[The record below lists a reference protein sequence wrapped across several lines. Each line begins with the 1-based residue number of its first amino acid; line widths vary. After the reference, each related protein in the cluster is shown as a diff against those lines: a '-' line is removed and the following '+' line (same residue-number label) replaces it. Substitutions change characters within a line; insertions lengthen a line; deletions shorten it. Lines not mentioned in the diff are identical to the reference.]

1 MLFSAQYCAVTSS
14 SKRSR
19 FSEDDWFWHF
29 IIFCR
34 KAPTAKANCCVFA
47 GSTVCRSFRH
57 FTKCAEH
64 VGSWE
69 VTVKKT
75 CFFFYPLPFLISFP
89 AVSMATKSLSVGS
102 LCADVVTSIKP
113 LSPSSVSLSVKLPS
127 PPCDKQLTVNLTQHS
142 LIQTTGS
149 FFTP

>member
-1 MLFSAQYCAVTSS
+1 MIDFDILLFFAEKHQQQKQTAV
-14 SKRSR
+14 
-19 FSEDDWFWHF
+19 FLQAALYADHF
-29 IIFCR
+29 GISLNVQNMSGVER
-34 KAPTAKANCCVFA
+34 LPWKK
-47 GSTVCRSFRH
+47 
-57 FTKCAEH
+57 H
-64 VGSWE
+64 V
-69 VTVKKT
+69 
-75 CFFFYPLPFLISFP
+75 FFFYPLPFLISFP

-127 PPCDKQLTVNLTQHS
+127 PPCDKLLTVNLTQHS